1 MYSFPF
7 TPHVL
12 VEDETVTFM
21 LLFCTVLRSMDR
33 GIQACDTLMRY
44 LFLYMIPA
52 LAECVFV
59 VIIFAS
65 YFHYLPIAVS
75 VFLFV
80 YAYVMA
86 TIILTVWRKK
96 FRYR

>member
-1 MYSFPF
+1 
-7 TPHVL
+7 
-12 VEDETVTFM
+12 
-21 LLFCTVLRSMDR
+21 MDR

-52 LAECVFV
+52 LAECVLV

-80 YAYVMA
+80 FAYVMV